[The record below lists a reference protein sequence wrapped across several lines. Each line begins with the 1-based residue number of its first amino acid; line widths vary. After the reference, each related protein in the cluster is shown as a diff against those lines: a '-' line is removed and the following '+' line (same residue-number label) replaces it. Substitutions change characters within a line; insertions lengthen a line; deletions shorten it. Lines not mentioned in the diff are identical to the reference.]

1 MKKNLNIIKIIL
13 SLLLGIVSFV
23 FILAYTMLNVTENLV
38 SKENIIN
45 TIKNINIV
53 ELIGEDKKQEV
64 YNALEKADIPT
75 EYIDAMLE
83 DEELK
88 ETLGEYMAL
97 SFEYV
102 ISNEKNPEIDE
113 NEVTEI
119 LISSFDRVVEE
130 AENYEIEVN
139 TYLSEEKQE
148 KIHEKIEYSVPEI
161 VAQIPAVEE
170 FIETQISKNSNLTE
184 AKEKIEKM
192 NQVIDQIQIIY
203 SYKNVVLIGIILPF
217 ILIIFMQYK
226 KFKFIKWIASPF
238 LLTTIFFKSIH
249 MLVPYVLEFKM
260 PSEFSS
266 FESIIEPSIQTFL
279 SDINEI
285 AILCF
290 IIGISL
296 LSIQIVISLCIKKKK
311 EQEIVL

>member
-226 KFKFIKWIASPF
+226 KFKFIKWIAFPF

-249 MLVPYVLEFKM
+249 MLVPYVLEFRM